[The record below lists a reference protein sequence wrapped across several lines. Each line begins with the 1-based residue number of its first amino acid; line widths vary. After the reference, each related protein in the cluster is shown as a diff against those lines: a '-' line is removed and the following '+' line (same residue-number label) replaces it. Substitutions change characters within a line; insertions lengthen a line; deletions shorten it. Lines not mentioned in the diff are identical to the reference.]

1 MPVLDRLPFGY
12 QLRRAQ
18 YAYRLALDRTL
29 EPTGVTTPQFA
40 VLALLQATPGLSN
53 ADLARQSLITPQTMH
68 VILGR
73 LQAAGLLTRRAHP
86 GHGRILLAD
95 LTPAGHDVLN
105 QCLERAVAVEARLLG
120 ALDTEQ
126 QPMLLNALTRVG
138 DVLGMLSPLPRP
150 AQSLPDA
157 PAEGIAAT
165 ADVSS

>member
-1 MPVLDRLPFGY
+1 MPVEDGLPFGY

-18 YAYRLALDRTL
+18 YAYRLALDRAL
-29 EPTGVTTPQFA
+29 EPVGVTAPQFA

-95 LTPAGHDVLN
+95 LTPAGQAVLS
-105 QCLERAVAVEARLLG
+105 QCLSRAAAVEACLLAPIDPDRQPVLLD
-120 ALDTEQ
+120 AL
-126 QPMLLNALTRVG
+126 A
-138 DVLGMLSPLPRP
+138 
-150 AQSLPDA
+150 
-157 PAEGIAAT
+157 
-165 ADVSS
+165 